1 MCPSSAGTST
11 GSICPLAG
19 PRGARVPILIARV
32 STFCRHNRFTADCPI
47 CSKGTVLDAG
57 ASRTRRKSSSSA
69 PRKRSGE
76 KGSTPAFSGPYV
88 AGPARRD
95 EDDALYLIRLEKV
108 PGGVRIGEW
117 RGSALAPVAPVL
129 PAEDLADLVARS
141 GDALQTRDA
150 AKLIEALGTAPVEQG
165 GAEAI
170 AGVSRGRS
178 GDFKE
183 ELRVEAL
190 DDGQLRVARWVL
202 RPAIGWELQ
211 DAPPMLPAARYAEAL
226 ADAAR
231 QGLIAAAPASAT
243 PQV

>member
-1 MCPSSAGTST
+1 
-11 GSICPLAG
+11 
-19 PRGARVPILIARV
+19 V

-47 CSKGTVLDAG
+47 CSKGTVLESGGGRA
-57 ASRTRRKSSSSA
+57 RRKSSSA
-69 PRKRSGE
+69 EPRKRSGV
-76 KGSTPAFSGPYV
+76 KGAVPAFSGPHV

-95 EDDALYLIRLEKV
+95 EDDALFLIRLERV

-117 RGSALAPVAPVL
+117 RGSALVPRAPVL

-150 AKLIEALGTAPVEQG
+150 EKLKTALAAAADPAKDGH
-165 GAEAI
+165 

-190 DDGQLRVARWVL
+190 EDGQMRVARWVL

-211 DAPPMLPAARYAEAL
+211 DAPPMLPATRYAEAL
-226 ADAAR
+226 ADAAKR
-231 QGLIAAAPASAT
+231 GLIVAAPGPAT
-243 PQV
+243 PAP